1 MVCSWVYE
9 HPLGAGAG
17 KTQAQCVL
25 RGSWWRWALVWG
37 GGRTPATMLEF
48 KVSGEV
54 GVKLAPTGISRAGWL
69 FLSCSS
75 RVSDQEPLVFLCCYL
90 TLKTPAVILHTIIGM
105 DHMKF

>member
-1 MVCSWVYE
+1 M
-9 HPLGAGAG
+9 
-17 KTQAQCVL
+17 
-25 RGSWWRWALVWG
+25 
-37 GGRTPATMLEF
+37 MLEF

-54 GVKLAPTGISRAGWL
+54 GVKLALTGISRAGWL

>member
-1 MVCSWVYE
+1 MLVLERHKHSVSS
-9 HPLGAGAG
+9 GAPGG
-17 KTQAQCVL
+17 GGL
-25 RGSWWRWALVWG
+25 WSG

-54 GVKLAPTGISRAGWL
+54 GVKLALTGISRAGWL

-75 RVSDQEPLVFLCCYL
+75 RVTDQEPLVFLCCYL